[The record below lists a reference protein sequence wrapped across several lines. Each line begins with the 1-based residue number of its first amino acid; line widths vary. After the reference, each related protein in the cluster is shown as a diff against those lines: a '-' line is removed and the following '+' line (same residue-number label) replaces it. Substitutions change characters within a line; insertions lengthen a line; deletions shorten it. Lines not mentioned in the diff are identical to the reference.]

1 MVELAPPSA
10 RRPSVSSLRQISS
23 NPNLKGGR
31 PNISGPI
38 GPPVPLSLDGDGGSA
53 ESPARPGTAG
63 SIKKD
68 WVNPLDVHFAKDM
81 PFANS
86 GKTKSTTTSFPKSPL
101 AQTEFKLDTN
111 VTSLSAG
118 IGNFDIGPSGYPS
131 PPQSV
136 KSNDTPNSPEMKPQI
151 QTSRPSAPSG
161 LRRVNTAEQT
171 QLPSPATSEDRG
183 DGLMIRNGNAKRETM
198 MGFHAPR
205 RAEEPTQ
212 RKQWKD
218 RTDQEREAIKKRR
231 QTEGFEGNFSA
242 FNFGGAPVDTSV
254 PLPTASPESTLARL
268 DSPSGSK
275 ETASSIDKRSTG
287 DSVRSESVT
296 SRDTY
301 GDGKPAE
308 KPIVKPLDPW
318 TDALPRIPS
327 EMNGHRSYAKP
338 SFDSLHSRSVHA
350 RGDSDTR
357 APGTPTALR
366 STVEQPSAVS
376 SPPQR
381 GRAVEQFDAPP
392 KLNPDRRSQSPLRS
406 KGPME
411 GDFPVSKGL
420 PRGRRPTIT
429 SITTQSSTAPMKAPV
444 RPPREDE
451 DSAVLPSWA
460 DRAERHL
467 SAIPA
472 PLTPLGTSPNLRDT
486 DISPWASK
494 TTTSSP
500 IAPRLPSPTFP
511 SLEKSVSAGSDN
523 LTAGLGLS
531 FGEEIA
537 NSLSHHMLTE
547 LSPTSGDAGR
557 RVQKRTAPPRPP
569 PITLPPGK
577 NGSTGMRTPT
587 GSMKSPVASEFSAG
601 FI

>member
-1 MVELAPPSA
+1 
-10 RRPSVSSLRQISS
+10 
-23 NPNLKGGR
+23 
-31 PNISGPI
+31 
-38 GPPVPLSLDGDGGSA
+38 
-53 ESPARPGTAG
+53 
-63 SIKKD
+63 
-68 WVNPLDVHFAKDM
+68 
-81 PFANS
+81 
-86 GKTKSTTTSFPKSPL
+86 
-101 AQTEFKLDTN
+101 
-111 VTSLSAG
+111 
-118 IGNFDIGPSGYPS
+118 
-131 PPQSV
+131 
-136 KSNDTPNSPEMKPQI
+136 
-151 QTSRPSAPSG
+151 
-161 LRRVNTAEQT
+161 
-171 QLPSPATSEDRG
+171 
-183 DGLMIRNGNAKRETM
+183 MIRNINAKRETM
-198 MGFHAPR
+198 TFHAPR
-205 RAEEPTQ
+205 RAEEKEQ

-218 RTDQEREAIKKRR
+218 RTDVEREAIKKRR

-242 FNFGGAPVDTSV
+242 FNFGGVPVDTSV

-268 DSPSGSK
+268 ESPAGSK
-275 ETASSIDKRSTG
+275 ETASSLDKRSTG

-301 GDGKPAE
+301 GDEKPAV
-308 KPIVKPLDPW
+308 KPAVRPLDPW

-327 EMNGHRSYAKP
+327 EISSHQSYTKP

-366 STVEQPSAVS
+366 STAVEQPPTVS
-376 SPPQR
+376 SPPHQR
-381 GRAVEQFDAPP
+381 GRPVEQFPAPP
-392 KLNPDRRSQSPLRS
+392 RLDPDRRSQSPLRS

-411 GDFPVSKGL
+411 GDFPMSKGL
-420 PRGRRPTIT
+420 PRGRRPAPAPIA
-429 SITTQSSTAPMKAPV
+429 IQPATAPMKPPI
-444 RPPREDE
+444 RPPRDDE
-451 DSAVLPSWA
+451 DGSLLPTWA

-472 PLTPLGTSPNLRDT
+472 PLTPLGTSPNFRDT
-486 DISPWASK
+486 DISPWAANAA
-494 TTTSSP
+494 TSSP

-511 SLEKSVSAGSDN
+511 SLEKSMSSGSDK
-523 LTAGLGLS
+523 LTTGFEMS

-547 LSPTSGDAGR
+547 LSPTSPDSGR
-557 RVQKRTAPPRPP
+557 RVEKRTAPPRPP